1 MMNIVILDGYAL
13 NPGDL
18 SWADLEKLGKVTV
31 YDRSKP
37 SDVLKR
43 AIDAEIVLT
52 NKTVI
57 DNETLKGLPKLKYI
71 GVLATGYNVVDTELA
86 REKDIIVTNVRDYTG
101 RSAAQMVFALIL
113 ELTHHVGHHSQTVV
127 QNKWAECKDFCY
139 WDYPL
144 IELDGMTL
152 GIVGFGG
159 IGKNVATIASA
170 FGMNVMVNTRTV
182 PQPAPDG
189 IEFCDLDAIFDQC
202 DVISLHC
209 PLTKATEGFINAAR
223 LQQMKNN
230 AYLINIGRGQLIV
243 EQDLANALN
252 NGQIAGAG
260 LDVLV
265 AEPADP
271 DCPLLKAKNCFITP
285 HFAWA
290 TNASRNRLLK
300 TAVSNV
306 EALIKGAP
314 QNVVN

>member
-18 SWADLEKLGKVTV
+18 SWTDLEKLGKVTV

-37 SDVLKR
+37 SDVLER
-43 AIDAEIVLT
+43 ATNAEIVLT

-57 DNETLKGLPKLKYI
+57 DNETLSSLPKLKYI

-86 REKDIIVTNVRDYTG
+86 KEKDIIVTNVRNYTG

-113 ELTHHVGHHSQTVV
+113 ELTHRVGHHSQTVV

-189 IEFCDLDAIFDQC
+189 IGFCDLDAIFDQC

-209 PLTKATEGFINAAR
+209 PLTKATEGFINADR

-230 AYLINIGRGQLIV
+230 AYLINTGRGQLIV

-252 NGQIAGAG
+252 NDQIAGAG
-260 LDVLV
+260 LDVLAV
-265 AEPADP
+265 EPADP
-271 DCPLLKAKNCFITP
+271 NNPLMKAKNCFITP

-290 TNASRNRLLK
+290 THASRDRLLK

-306 EALIKGAP
+306 EAFIKGAP